1 MKNKVL
7 FFVLGSNSFTG
18 SNFVNYLINLN
29 QEVVCISR
37 SKESQQHF
45 LAYSKKSKKKIFYNF
60 DINFDH
66 KKILRLI
73 KKKRPKYIINFSS
86 QSMVGQSWFRPIDW
100 YTTNVLGNIKLVE
113 SIKNFKFIKRYLNV
127 STPEVYGSTGKNI
140 KESINYKPST
150 PYAISRACFDNHLF
164 AIYKQFKFPVIFT
177 RASNVYGPSQR
188 LYRIIP
194 AAIRSATKNDKL
206 NLDGGGKSERNFIF
220 VQDVVEATFKIL
232 MKGKIGNIYHISS
245 NEIISIKNLVRK
257 IYKINNNK
265 NFNKNIKYSKDR
277 VGKDKIYYLNS
288 LKLKKDL
295 NWNPKINLETGI
307 KKTIDW
313 FKKNEK
319 KFKKKDLEYKH
330 KK

>member
-1 MKNKVL
+1 
-7 FFVLGSNSFTG
+7 
-18 SNFVNYLINLN
+18 
-29 QEVVCISR
+29 
-37 SKESQQHF
+37 
-45 LAYSKKSKKKIFYNF
+45 
-60 DINFDH
+60 
-66 KKILRLI
+66 
-73 KKKRPKYIINFSS
+73 
-86 QSMVGQSWFRPIDW
+86 
-100 YTTNVLGNIKLVE
+100 
-113 SIKNFKFIKRYLNV
+113 V

-295 NWNPKINLETGI
+295 NWIPKINLETGI

-319 KFKKKDLEYKH
+319 KFKMKDLEYKH
-330 KK
+330 NSIRWVRIYRY

>member
-1 MKNKVL
+1 M
-7 FFVLGSNSFTG
+7 
-18 SNFVNYLINLN
+18 
-29 QEVVCISR
+29 
-37 SKESQQHF
+37 
-45 LAYSKKSKKKIFYNF
+45 
-60 DINFDH
+60 
-66 KKILRLI
+66 
-73 KKKRPKYIINFSS
+73 
-86 QSMVGQSWFRPIDW
+86 
-100 YTTNVLGNIKLVE
+100 
-113 SIKNFKFIKRYLNV
+113 
-127 STPEVYGSTGKNI
+127 
-140 KESINYKPST
+140 
-150 PYAISRACFDNHLF
+150 FDNHLF

-295 NWNPKINLETGI
+295 NWIPKINLETGI